1 MGENIRFRIGIYIFN
16 IPLLGI
22 FQIIVFSVLFAGL
35 FWVWLTDTIDILNR
49 KRRGNIMKMYIN
61 FDNETKKVDVNVVT
75 DEFGNE
81 LDLCDAMP
89 YIMDALYDLIVKD
102 QKRKMMR

>member
-1 MGENIRFRIGIYIFN
+1 MYTF
-16 IPLLGI
+16 L
-22 FQIIVFSVLFAGL
+22 
-35 FWVWLTDTIDILNR
+35 
-49 KRRGNIMKMYIN
+49 NIMKMYIN

-75 DEFGNE
+75 DEFGKE
-81 LDLCDAMP
+81 LELHDAMP

>member
-1 MGENIRFRIGIYIFN
+1 
-16 IPLLGI
+16 
-22 FQIIVFSVLFAGL
+22 
-35 FWVWLTDTIDILNR
+35 
-49 KRRGNIMKMYIN
+49 MKMYIN
-61 FDNETKKVDVNVVT
+61 FDNETKEVDVNVVT